1 MLMVFIYEKC
11 VQAVFSFSLLLKNI
25 ILLADQV
32 KFFHVLARRTNIQ
45 IGLTLLS

>member
-1 MLMVFIYEKC
+1 MPMDFIYGKC

-25 ILLADQV
+25 LLADQV
-32 KFFHVLARRTNIQ
+32 KFFHVLARWTNIQ